1 MTGPIYFCS
10 CQKLQSYHQ
19 FLAIAIQV
27 IVASAFLHHFAPVLA
42 FADEEYTPLPVH
54 HRRCHVGMLVM
65 RMYALYER
73 SRRVLALY
81 LAVCTIVVAIG
92 LVGPICV

>member
-1 MTGPIYFCS
+1 
-10 CQKLQSYHQ
+10 
-19 FLAIAIQV
+19 
-27 IVASAFLHHFAPVLA
+27 
-42 FADEEYTPLPVH
+42 
-54 HRRCHVGMLVM
+54 MLVM

-92 LVGPICV
+92 LVGPNSCFNQRFAVVFDLQSAIIDLRCTLAVFLLFSSFSDVR